1 MGARAYSY
9 KRIKYNV
16 RDKTTTVEID
26 FFEHVIDPDYADGAV
41 KLKKAIDT
49 VARWN
54 KKRYGTGDVEFSYKL
69 QYYTNGEKE

>member
-16 RDKTTTVEID
+16 RNKTTTVEIA
-26 FFEHVIDPDYADGAV
+26 FFEHVIMPDYADGAV

-49 VARWN
+49 VASWN
-54 KKRYGTGDVEFSYKL
+54 KKRYEVDGVKFSYKL
-69 QYYTNGEKE
+69 HYYTNGEKE

>member
-16 RDKTTTVEID
+16 RDKTTTVEIA
-26 FFEHVIDPDYADGAV
+26 FFEHMIMPDYADGSV

-49 VARWN
+49 VASWN
-54 KKRYGTGDVEFSYKL
+54 KNDVGFSYKL
-69 QYYTNGEKE
+69 HYYTNGEKE

>member
-16 RDKTTTVEID
+16 RDKTTTVEIA
-26 FFEHVIDPDYADGAV
+26 FFEHMIIPDYADGAV

-49 VARWN
+49 VASWN
-54 KKRYGTGDVEFSYKL
+54 KKRYAIGDVEFSYKL
-69 QYYTNGEKE
+69 HYYTNGEKE